1 VKIESNTIT
10 TEYHINRQ
18 RYLMEMVNDRR
29 RDELRYQEVA
39 RKKESIERIN
49 RARELNNQLGQK
61 VDTYA

>member
-1 VKIESNTIT
+1 MKIESNTIT

-29 RDELRYQEVA
+29 QDELRYQEVA

>member
-1 VKIESNTIT
+1 MKIESNTIT
-10 TEYHINRQ
+10 TEYYINRQ
-18 RYLMEMVNDRR
+18 RYLMEMINERR
-29 RDELRYQEVA
+29 QDELQYQEIV

>member
-1 VKIESNTIT
+1 MKIESNTIT

>member
-1 VKIESNTIT
+1 
-10 TEYHINRQ
+10 
-18 RYLMEMVNDRR
+18 MEMVNDRR